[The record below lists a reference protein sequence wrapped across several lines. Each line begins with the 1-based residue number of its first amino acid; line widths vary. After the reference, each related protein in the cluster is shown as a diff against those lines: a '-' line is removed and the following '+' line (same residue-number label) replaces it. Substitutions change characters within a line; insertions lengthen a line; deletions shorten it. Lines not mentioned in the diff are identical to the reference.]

1 MVHGWINL
9 YKPTGFTSSYCLNL
23 LKKKFKLKKIGHIGT
38 LDPMAEGVLPI
49 AINEATKTIPLINKS
64 KKTYF
69 FEVNWGKQTNTLDS
83 EGDVINISKIIPS
96 CEDIKKAIKKFIG
109 KINQS
114 PPKFSAKK
122 LMEKEHTSLLEKELN
137 LSLKK

>member
-1 MVHGWINL
+1 
-9 YKPTGFTSSYCLNL
+9 
-23 LKKKFKLKKIGHIGT
+23 
-38 LDPMAEGVLPI
+38 MAEGVLPI

>member
-1 MVHGWINL
+1 ML
-9 YKPTGFTSSYCLNL
+9 KLT
-23 LKKKFKLKKIGHIGT
+23 KKKFKLKKIGHIGT

-83 EGDVINISKIIPS
+83 EGEVINISKIIPS
-96 CEDIKKAIKKFIG
+96 YEDIKKVIKKFIG
-109 KINQS
+109 TINQS
-114 PPKFSAKK
+114 PPEFSAKK
-122 LMEKEHTSLLEKELN
+122 N
-137 LSLKK
+137 